1 MNPITLQSEL
11 FVPHRIARVGA
22 ASTSGE
28 QERVPPDT
36 VADPVGRRAIAQANE
51 DVRDAPKRERIIK
64 VGAAGET
71 NTGAQIAASKVPS
84 MVPAKIGDIY
94 PGEHR
99 HAYQLEA
106 GDRILHLGKPTQE
119 VGRWVV
125 VNQVHILKVDST
137 VTEVE
142 IYGTTEAGLPMIL
155 NMASNSQVRLVTNQ
169 EEPYGRS
176 HL

>member
-1 MNPITLQSEL
+1 MKPIVLQSEL

-36 VADPVGRRAIAQANE
+36 VADPVGRAAIAKANE

-71 NTGAQIAASKVPS
+71 DTGSQIAASKVPS

-99 HAYQLEA
+99 YASQLGP
-106 GDRILHLGKPTQE
+106 GDRILHLGKPTSE
-119 VGRWVV
+119 IGRWVRV
-125 VNQVHILKVDST
+125 DQVHILKIDAT
-137 VTEVE
+137 ITEVE
-142 IYGTTEAGLPMIL
+142 IHGTTEKGLPMIL
-155 NMASNSQVRLVTNQ
+155 NMASNSQVRLVTDQ
-169 EEPYGRS
+169 EA
-176 HL
+176 

>member
-1 MNPITLQSEL
+1 MKPIVLKSEL

-22 ASTSGE
+22 ASTSGD

-51 DVRDAPKRERIIK
+51 DVRDAPKRERVIR

-71 NTGAQIAASKVPS
+71 NTGAQIGASKVPS

-99 HAYQLEA
+99 YASQLEP
-106 GDRILHLGKPTQE
+106 GDQILHLGKPTKE
-119 VGRWVV
+119 VGRWVRV
-125 VNQVHILKVDST
+125 DQAHILKVAAT

-142 IYGTTEAGLPMIL
+142 IHGTTEAGYPMIL
-155 NMASNSQVRLVTNQ
+155 NMASNSQVRLVTDQ
-169 EEPYGRS
+169 EAPSG
-176 HL
+176 